1 VARYRMKKVYINR
14 AWIVLSCLLVCIALL
29 CTGLI
34 VRKRLQKEVEIP
46 VSSNAAVDVFA
57 RRIVA
62 VQNEELI
69 GMNTY
74 AREKFRAEVS
84 GADALCIGD
93 GVAAAYGEYDVY
105 LFEKDGRITAHI
117 KTDTPIAHVVCG
129 AGILSVVTEDASG
142 NILVSCYDPYA
153 NLIDQ
158 IDSGDLLQGDRLMSA
173 GMRGNLLWL
182 LTADTDGAQM
192 LCHAYMFNV
201 QKNAFLCR
209 MDVYDQLIYDVFL
222 DEKNVFLIGTNSIL
236 CYNHSGMRLW
246 QMPCTDLT
254 YVYGCE
260 YRNSAALVFD
270 YDEAQGGRVVYRTQ
284 TYALSHAP
292 QTCEIAGDRLYLLQP
307 SGLCAVNLH
316 GETFAQET
324 LLPCDYQDMI
334 FVTNHRMLV
343 LDGGRWTACMIP

>member
-1 VARYRMKKVYINR
+1 MVRYRMKKVYINR
-14 AWIVLSCLLVCIALL
+14 AWIVLCSLVVCAALL

-34 VRKRLQKEVEIP
+34 VNKRLQKQVDLP
-46 VSSNAAVDVFA
+46 VSSNASVDVFE

-62 VQNEELI
+62 VQDEVLI
-69 GMNTY
+69 GMNSY
-74 AREKFRAEVS
+74 AREKFRADVS

-93 GVAAAYGEYDVY
+93 GVAAAYGAHDVY

-117 KTDTPIAHVVCG
+117 TTDAPITHVVCG
-129 AGILSVVTEDASG
+129 TGILSVVTEDASG

-153 NLIDQ
+153 NLIDK
-158 IDSGDLLQGDRLMSA
+158 IESSDLLEGDMLMDA
-173 GMRGNLLWL
+173 GMRGNLLYL
-182 LTADTDGAQM
+182 LTVDTDGAKM
-192 LCHAYMFNV
+192 LCRTYVFNV
-201 QKNAFLCR
+201 QKNSFLCR
-209 MDVYDQLIYDVFL
+209 MDVHDQLIYDVFL

-246 QMPCTDLT
+246 QMPCEDLT

-260 YRNSAALVFD
+260 YKGSAALVLC

-284 TYALSHAP
+284 TYALSHSPEAFAF
-292 QTCEIAGDRLYLLQP
+292 AGSRLYLLQED
-307 SGLCAVNLH
+307 GLCSMNLRGDVPH
-316 GETFAQET
+316 EQM
-324 LLPCDYQDMI
+324 LMPCNYQDMI